1 MLPTAVIYELFCN
14 FARAIANNINFERMK
29 KLIIALLLSLPTL
42 LSAQENTW
50 EKPKA
55 QTQQNTDQK
64 YLVGAVPMI
73 DGKVTFTT
81 TISAPGKSRQQIYDI
96 VLAQLTQLVKEE
108 EQYENSRIALQ
119 DTAKWLVVGSYQEQ
133 LVFKRQALS
142 FDYTRLMYT
151 LMVECSDGEA
161 KVTMTR
167 IHYLYEEERDPQ
179 SLAAEEWITDQY
191 GLTKKK
197 NKLARLSGKFR
208 RKTIDRKDYLFEMLT
223 NALTK

>member
-1 MLPTAVIYELFCN
+1 MISELFCN
-14 FARAIANNINFERMK
+14 FARATANNINFELMK
-29 KLIIALLLSLPTL
+29 KLMIALLLSLPTL

-55 QTQQNTDQK
+55 QAQQDTDQK
-64 YLVGAVPMI
+64 YLVGAVPVV

-81 TISAPGKSRQQIYDI
+81 TISAPGKSKSQIYDI
-96 VLAQLTQLVKEE
+96 VLAQLTELAKAE

-119 DTAKWLVVGSYQEQ
+119 DTTKWLIAGNYQEQ

-142 FDYTRLMYT
+142 FDYTRMMYT

-167 IHYLYEEERDPQ
+167 VHYLYEEEREPQ
-179 SLAAEEWITDQY
+179 NLAAEEWITDQY

-197 NKLARLSGKFR
+197 DKLARLSGKFR

>member
-1 MLPTAVIYELFCN
+1 
-14 FARAIANNINFERMK
+14 MK
-29 KLIIALLLSLPTL
+29 KLMITLLLCLPMAI
-42 LSAQENTW
+42 SAQDNTW
-50 EKPKA
+50 EQPKA
-55 QTQQNTDQK
+55 QTQQNPDQK
-64 YLVGAVPMI
+64 YLAGAVPI
-73 DGKVTFTT
+73 VDGKVTFTT
-81 TISAPGKSRQQIYDI
+81 TISAPGKSSQQIYDI
-96 VLAQLTQLVKEE
+96 MLAKLTELAKEE
-108 EQYENSRIALQ
+108 GQYENSRVNLQ
-119 DTAKWLVVGSYQEQ
+119 DTEKKLIVGSYQEQ
-133 LVFKRQALS
+133 LVFKRQPLS

-208 RKTIDRKDYLFEMLT
+208 RKTIDRKDYLFELFN